1 MNRSYKH
8 KFVWH
13 APFKVA
19 SRAVADVFRHTSD
32 LNPHLPQ
39 PDNPRMIFTHENMW
53 PEDCPRDYLHIVS
66 VRHPYYRWVSY
77 WKHGIYDNNELPKG
91 PNPLDSL
98 KWASDERCEAWS
110 EWRIITQ
117 DEPRIDH
124 IIHAESVLEDLR
136 KLPFIPND
144 FEWEFTP
151 RQMRWRSVPTNS
163 TTWDTNWDEEELR
176 ELVYQRFRQDY
187 DNLGYGKWDNYDHIW
202 DCKPKSSSYVDVEP
216 VVEQLPFPRKLT

>member
-19 SRAVADVFRHTSD
+19 SRAVNDVFKHTSD
-32 LNPHLPQ
+32 LNP
-39 PDNPRMIFTHENMW
+39 NYVFTHENAW
-53 PEDCPRDYLHIVS
+53 PDDCPNDYLHIVS

-77 WKHGIYDNNELPKG
+77 WKHGMYDQNELPKG
-91 PNPLDSL
+91 LNPLDSL
-98 KWASDERCEAWS
+98 KWASDERCVAWS
-110 EWRIITQ
+110 EWRVITQ
-117 DEPRIDH
+117 FEPRIDY

-144 FEWEFTP
+144 FEWEFTKT
-151 RQMRWRSVPTNS
+151 QMRWRSVPSNS
-163 TTWDTNWDEEELR
+163 TTWDTNWDENELR

-187 DNLGYGKWDNYDHIW
+187 DNLGYGKWDNYDHLW
-202 DCKPKSSSYVDVEP
+202 DCKPKLKEDGQTTSET
-216 VVEQLPFPRKLT
+216 LPFPRKI

>member
-77 WKHGIYDNNELPKG
+77 WKHGIYDNNEINQGINVIHTQSNNFINIKNELQEIAVKSA
-91 PNPLDSL
+91 SL
-98 KWASDERCEAWS
+98 LNILGQEVMVWKIYNQNQADIQL
-110 EWRIITQ
+110 RIG
-117 DEPRIDH
+117 
-124 IIHAESVLEDLR
+124 DLSSGTYIV
-136 KLPFIPND
+136 KVFIA
-144 FEWEFTP
+144 
-151 RQMRWRSVPTNS
+151 M
-163 TTWDTNWDEEELR
+163 L
-176 ELVYQRFRQDY
+176 
-187 DNLGYGKWDNYDHIW
+187 I
-202 DCKPKSSSYVDVEP
+202 
-216 VVEQLPFPRKLT
+216 

>member
-19 SRAVADVFRHTSD
+19 SRAVNDVFIHTSD
-32 LNPHLPQ
+32 LNP
-39 PDNPRMIFTHENMW
+39 NYVFTHENAW
-53 PEDCPRDYLHIVS
+53 PDDCPHDYLHIVN
-66 VRHPYYRWVSY
+66 VRHPYYRWISY
-77 WKHGIYDNNELPKG
+77 WKHGMYDQNELLKG
-91 PNPLDSL
+91 LNPLDSL

-110 EWRIITQ
+110 EWRVITQ
-117 DEPRIDH
+117 FEPRIDY

-144 FEWEFTP
+144 FNWTFTP
-151 RQMRWRSVPTNS
+151 TQMRWRQVPSNS
-163 TTWDTNWDEEELR
+163 TTWDTNWDENELR

-187 DNLGYGKWDNYDHIW
+187 DNLGYGKWDDYDHLW
-202 DCKPKSSSYVDVEP
+202 DAKPKLKEDGQTTSET
-216 VVEQLPFPRKLT
+216 LPFPRKI

>member
-19 SRAVADVFRHTSD
+19 SRAVNDVFKHTSD
-32 LNPHLPQ
+32 LNP
-39 PDNPRMIFTHENMW
+39 NYVFTHENAW
-53 PEDCPRDYLHIVS
+53 PDDCPNDYLHIVS

-77 WKHGIYDNNELPKG
+77 WKHGMYDQNELPKG
-91 PNPLDSL
+91 LNPLDSL
-98 KWASDERCEAWS
+98 KWASDERCVAWS
-110 EWRIITQ
+110 EWRVITQ
-117 DEPRIDH
+117 FEPRIDY

-144 FEWEFTP
+144 FEWEFTKT
-151 RQMRWRSVPTNS
+151 QMRWRSVPTNS
-163 TTWDTNWDEEELR
+163 TTWDTNWDENELR

-187 DNLGYGKWDNYDHIW
+187 DNLGYGKWDNYDHLW
-202 DCKPKSSSYVDVEP
+202 DCKPKLKEDGQTTSET
-216 VVEQLPFPRKLT
+216 LPFPRKI

>member
-1 MNRSYKH
+1 MNKSHKH

-19 SRAVADVFRHTSD
+19 SRATADVFRHTSD

-39 PDNPRMIFTHENMW
+39 PDNPRMIFTHENAW
-53 PEDCPRDYLHIVS
+53 PEDCPKDYLHIVS

-98 KWASDERCEAWS
+98 KWASDERCDAWS
-110 EWRIITQ
+110 LWRVITQ
-117 DEPRIDH
+117 FESRIDY

-144 FEWEFTP
+144 VSKVPLEFKCHKEIDP
-151 RQMRWRSVPTNS
+151 AVP
-163 TTWDTNWDEEELR
+163 LFPIPA
-176 ELVYQRFRQDY
+176 VVAPA
-187 DNLGYGKWDNYDHIW
+187 KI
-202 DCKPKSSSYVDVEP
+202 EP
-216 VVEQLPFPRKLT
+216 SD